1 MTNLTLIS
9 YPSLELHSIIPSLP
23 GFEQSRGE
31 VAPPVPLLYTAS
43 DRAME
48 KLIIRGLRLQ
58 GRHGWTEAERARAQP
73 FSLDLE
79 LEGAFARAEELEE
92 TVDYTSV
99 IEKVREI
106 NERNFRLIEAF
117 ASSVAEGVLADF
129 PRVERVQVRVKKLQP
144 PLPPGTGTAVEWV
157 AAEVVRERSER
168 SDESQD

>member
-1 MTNLTLIS
+1 
-9 YPSLELHSIIPSLP
+9 
-23 GFEQSRGE
+23 
-31 VAPPVPLLYTAS
+31 
-43 DRAME
+43 ME

-144 PLPPGTGTAVEWV
+144 PLPPGTAVEWV